1 MADDPFAPLK
11 TWVQEQA
18 SMLSWQ
24 DLLTQAQE
32 MRSHWQ
38 ATTGDILE
46 ADAPSGAQDGDW
58 SPWHLINHAGA
69 WLENATNALDR
80 STQDQSTDL
89 GSDQA
94 FYQDSPSFD
103 EASQRV
109 GTQLDRFVAQVEACA
124 SGVGV
129 DVIVTHRRLGELNPR
144 EYAVFTMWHVNDHE
158 KQIREMRS

>member
-11 TWVQEQA
+11 DWVQEQA
-18 SMLSWQ
+18 APLSWKAV
-24 DLLTQAQE
+24 LGRARE
-32 MRSHWQ
+32 MRAAWQ
-38 ATTGDILE
+38 ETTDGITA
-46 ADAPSGAQDGDW
+46 ADAPSGPQDGEW

-89 GSDQA
+89 GTDQA
-94 FYQDSPSFD
+94 FYQDMPSFAA
-103 EASQRV
+103 ASERV
-109 GTQLDRFVAQVEACA
+109 ATHLDRFVAQVEACA
-124 SGVGV
+124 SGVGEN
-129 DVIVTHRRLGELNPR
+129 VIVTHRRLGELNPR

>member
-18 SMLSWQ
+18 GTLSW
-24 DLLTQAQE
+24 DDVLTQAQA
-32 MRSHWQ
+32 MRSAWQ
-38 ATTGDILE
+38 TTTGDILE
-46 ADAPSGAQDGDW
+46 TNAPSGPQDGDW

-94 FYQDSPSFD
+94 FYQDAPSFD

-109 GTQLDRFVAQVEACA
+109 ATHLDRFVAQVEACA

-129 DVIVTHRRLGELNPR
+129 NVIVTHRRLGELNPL
-144 EYAVFTMWHVNDHE
+144 EYAIFTMWHVNDHE
-158 KQIREMRS
+158 QQIREMRS